1 MRSFSTPGG
10 LVVVVPEGEV
20 WVEDIGGL
28 KGNINNNDV
37 FVP

>member
-1 MRSFSTPGG
+1 MRSFLIPGG
-10 LVVVVPEGEV
+10 LVVVVVEGAAR
-20 WVEDIGGL
+20 VEDIGGP